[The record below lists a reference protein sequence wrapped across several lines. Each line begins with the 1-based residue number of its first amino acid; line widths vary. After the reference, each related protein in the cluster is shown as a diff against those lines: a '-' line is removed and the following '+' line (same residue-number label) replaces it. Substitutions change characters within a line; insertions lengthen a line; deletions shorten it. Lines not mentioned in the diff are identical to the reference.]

1 MSQKLSRR
9 RFIAS
14 GTGLVASAYFAP
26 FLSKAAFGATK
37 TPEFETLEETRT
49 FSMPSEYYYGW
60 PTIAKR
66 GDELLVVASGGRE
79 GHVCPFGRVDMFR
92 SKDFGKTWSWPQTI
106 YDSPID
112 DRDAGICVTDKGTIL
127 VTTFTSLAYVGM
139 LMEEKGFRDK
149 GEPRL
154 NIWSDGRYE
163 KWMAVHRRLNDE
175 ERQKE
180 VGQWMFRSTDGG
192 VTWSE
197 RYSTPINSPH
207 GPIQLSD
214 GRQLYL
220 GTELWTS
227 EHRCAAAVSKDD
239 GQTWDVL
246 GVIPTRE
253 GDTCSAYYE
262 LHAVEATDGTIVAQ
276 IRNGNRN
283 NGDENL
289 QTVSKD
295 GGATWSVPRAIG
307 VWGIPSF
314 LNRLQDGRLLMTYGH
329 RRAPLGVQARVSDDC
344 GETWSE
350 PLVLYGDAIDG
361 DLGYPSTVQLDDGSL
376 FTIWYEHM
384 QGSWF
389 ARLRCKRWKLIS

>member
-1 MSQKLSRR
+1 MSQRTSRR
-9 RFIAS
+9 NFIRRSMAATLGVCS
-14 GTGLVASAYFAP
+14 SP
-26 FLSKAAFGATK
+26 FVLNRCWGQSN
-37 TPEFETLEETRT
+37 TPGFETLEETRT
-49 FSMPSEYYYGW
+49 FSMPPEYYYGW

-66 GDELLVVASGGRE
+66 NDELLVVASGGRE
-79 GHVCPFGRVDMFR
+79 GHVCPFGRVDLFR
-92 SKDFGKTWSWPQTI
+92 SKDNGRTWSWPQTL

-112 DRDAGICVTDKGTIL
+112 DRDAGICITDKGTIL

-139 LMEEKGFRDK
+139 LMEEKGFRDR

-163 KWMAVHRRLNDE
+163 KWMAVHRRLSDD

-180 VGQWMFRSTDGG
+180 VGNWMFRSTDGG
-192 VTWSE
+192 ITWSE

-207 GPIQLSD
+207 GPIQLKD

-220 GTELWTS
+220 GDELWTE
-227 EHRCAAAVSKDD
+227 EHRCAAAVSEDD
-239 GQTWDVL
+239 GQSWSIL
-246 GVIPTRE
+246 GLIPTRE
-253 GDTCSAYYE
+253 GDTCKAYYE
-262 LHAVEATDGTIVAQ
+262 LHAAEASDGTIVAH
-276 IRNGNRN
+276 IRNGNPN
-283 NGDENL
+283 NSDENL

-295 GGATWSVPRAIG
+295 GGKTWSVPRSIG

-314 LNRLQDGRLLMTYGH
+314 LLRLQDGRLLMTYGH
-329 RRAPLGVQARVSDDC
+329 RRNPLGVQARVSEDC

-350 PLVLYGDAIDG
+350 PLVLYGDASDG

-376 FTIWYEHM
+376 FTVWYEHM
-384 QGSWF
+384 RGSWF